1 MSTLPRLFATLS
13 IALFAL
19 AGCETV
25 ESALRS
31 GIPQS
36 VTIDSSPTGAEV
48 YIDGAY
54 YGTTPLTVELP
65 RKATHE
71 VALEKNGYT
80 VMRKFFTP
88 TRNARSEDFIRFGIA
103 EDLGLYFDLTP
114 TDMMANLRHALI
126 PLVAS
131 TEPFEEM
138 AYRVMLADALLN
150 SGAIS
155 SAEHSTI
162 YTELVTFYTTN

>member
-1 MSTLPRLFATLS
+1 MSTLPRLLLSLS
-13 IALFAL
+13 IAAFTFS
-19 AGCETV
+19 GCKTV
-25 ESALRS
+25 ESAFRS
-31 GIPQS
+31 GLPQP
-36 VTIDSSPTGAEV
+36 VTIDSSPSNAEV
-48 YIDGAY
+48 YVDGEY
-54 YGTTPLTVELP
+54 KGVTPLTLELP
-65 RKATHE
+65 RKVTHE
-71 VALEKNGYT
+71 VALEKDGYI

-88 TRNARSEDFIRFGIA
+88 TRNERSEDFVRFGLA

-138 AYRVMLADALLN
+138 AYRVMLADALLD

-155 SAEHSTI
+155 SDEHSTI
-162 YTELVTFYTTN
+162 YNELVEFYTN